1 MTKKSLKEIEK
12 KIIIRKISQ
21 TSSFSV
27 NYFALGTVRYGQGT
41 KFGPHNLFENLK
53 LLTHDTYLNIKK

>member
-1 MTKKSLKEIEK
+1 MENDFEL
-12 KIIIRKISQ
+12 
-21 TSSFSV
+21 
-27 NYFALGTVRYGQGT
+27 LGTVRYGQGT